1 MSRCPHRRAPARS
14 GSGPGKD
21 HISRRTLQVG
31 DDLSPLLAFAP
42 RNGHFACEP
51 PGSIMGA
58 QGDGVRPK
66 PPTRVALMTPTE
78 NGRGLFFMPNYGQRT
93 CRMRAFFAG
102 ALEGRLPRPPEWPAP
117 RPMTPKP
124 PRWEWLRKILGGWLE
139 PRAAA
144 GPR

>member
-78 NGRGLFFMPNYGQRT
+78 NGRGLFFMPN
-93 CRMRAFFAG
+93 
-102 ALEGRLPRPPEWPAP
+102 
-117 RPMTPKP
+117 
-124 PRWEWLRKILGGWLE
+124 
-139 PRAAA
+139 
-144 GPR
+144 